1 MSIRS
6 LSVIASLSSLLLA
19 ACASEPS
26 VTEQAATGPGSNGW
40 DIYFKRTYGNEIF
53 LTQVFP
59 NLPGGFQLGI
69 DAVFGTPR
77 GQRFDVWGVLNDP
90 DCTEGDDTTD
100 GFDRCDDPNSTGVIG
115 IRKYPN
121 PAYPTSGPKYLIGT
135 ACASCHAG
143 LSAEHPPANPNELT
157 WNNIDVMPGNQF
169 LQVGK
174 IFGAH
179 LSTHDPR
186 WQVFNSWGPGTLDT
200 TAIWSDGINN
210 PLRIAPITDF
220 DKWPLF
226 EVTNH
231 GLKIQTQRQ
240 EHSGQDDV
248 GCELRSLR
256 VWMSEGMC
264 GRECSLPARQA
275 NVPID
280 IDACRANCAEFRR
293 AESEVGE
300 MCKFLDGWHAPS
312 LSSSPG
318 GSNLVNGALTNRGRD
333 VFKNKCESCHSGEL
347 HSDFALRPATEL
359 GVNSC
364 AARSTNWSAGRI
376 WANFSSDTFKAR
388 PLGLVRTNELTGVWS
403 SAPLLHNNTLGPQS
417 AGVDPASRI
426 RAFEAS
432 MQQLLNPSSRPNR
445 ISKTT
450 DFIVL
455 NGSIVPAGFEIWK
468 YANADGLGGNRCI
481 DPVEDKGHTYGSDL
495 SSSDKSALIEY
506 LKTL

>member
-1 MSIRS
+1 MS
-6 LSVIASLSSLLLA
+6 LSRWLFGTLCTVALG
-19 ACASEPS
+19 ACAANEAGSEQHS
-26 VTEQAATGPGSNGW
+26 TGPGSFGW
-40 DIYFKRTYGNEIF
+40 DVYFKRTYGNEVF
-53 LTQVFP
+53 LSQVFP
-59 NLPGGFQLGI
+59 TLPGGFPLGI
-69 DAVFGTPR
+69 DALFGTPR
-77 GQRFDVWGVLNDP
+77 SQRFDVWGALNDP
-90 DCTEGDDTTD
+90 DCTAGDATTD
-100 GFDRCDDPNSTGVIG
+100 GFDKCDDPNATGVIG

-135 ACASCHAG
+135 ACAACHAG
-143 LSAEHPPANPNELT
+143 LSAEHPPANPNDLD

-174 IFGAH
+174 LFGAH

-186 WQVFNSWGPGTLDT
+186 WQVFNSWPAGTLDT

-220 DKWPLF
+220 DKWPEF
-226 EVTNH
+226 QVTNH
-231 GLKIQTQRQ
+231 GMNITTQRQ
-240 EHSGQDDV
+240 EHSGQDDL

-264 GRECSLPARQA
+264 GRECSLPARAA

-300 MCKFLDGWHAPS
+300 MCKFLEGWHAPS

-318 GSNLVNGALTNRGRD
+318 GSNLVNGSLVNRGRD
-333 VFKNKCESCHSGEL
+333 VFRNKCESCHNGEL
-347 HSDFALRPATEL
+347 HSDFGLRTASSV

-364 AARSTNWSAGRI
+364 AALSSNWSAGRI

-388 PLGLVRTNELTGVWS
+388 PIGQVRTMELTGVWAQ
-403 SAPLLHNNTLGPQS
+403 APLLHNNSVGPAA
-417 AGVDPASRI
+417 AGIDPASRI
-426 RAFEAS
+426 AAFEAS
-432 MQQLLNPSSRPNR
+432 MQQLLNPSSRPNKV
-445 ISKTT
+445 SKTT
-450 DFIVL
+450 DFILL
-455 NGSIVPAGFEIWK
+455 NGSVVPAGFEIWK
-468 YANADGLGGNRCI
+468 FANADGPLSNRCP
-481 DPVEDKGHTYGSDL
+481 DPIEDKGHTYGSEL
-495 SSSDKSALIEY
+495 SASDKTALIEY